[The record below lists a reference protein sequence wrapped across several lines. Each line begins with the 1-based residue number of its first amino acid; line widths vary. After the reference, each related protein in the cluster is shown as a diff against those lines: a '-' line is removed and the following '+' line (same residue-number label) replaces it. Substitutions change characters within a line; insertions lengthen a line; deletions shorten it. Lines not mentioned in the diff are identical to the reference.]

1 MYGAKGWLAGLAT
14 LIGFAIMSM
23 LTFEFARVTGSYN
36 YKSLMKNLLGKF
48 GVLYD
53 LIYIPLSVI
62 ILAVM
67 ASATGEIV
75 NQTMGLNYWVGVI
88 VVIVIVGILNFYG
101 SSLIERF
108 ETWGTVAL
116 YAAYI
121 IFGILAVRAAG
132 THIGE
137 VFASGDTSFATGTG
151 TASTGSVIWLG
162 IVYVAYNLILYPS
175 SFEALK
181 RQDSRKQSLISG
193 LIAGVLMTVPWFI
206 TYFAFMG
213 YYPDPDVLGA
223 TVPWLVILKQ
233 VGGTWT
239 IILFGIVM
247 GWTLIETSTG
257 IIHAFV
263 ARVNAG
269 LVDFGKNPLSP
280 KQNAIMTVIVLV
292 LAILLSKVGII
303 DLISKGYNAM
313 SYALMIVYM
322 LPMLTIGLYTIVKG
336 KK

>member
-1 MYGAKGWLAGLAT
+1 MMLWIWL
-14 LIGFAIMSM
+14 III
-23 LTFEFARVTGSYN
+23 
-36 YKSLMKNLLGKF
+36 SL
-48 GVLYD
+48 
-53 LIYIPLSVI
+53 
-62 ILAVM
+62 
-67 ASATGEIV
+67 
-75 NQTMGLNYWVGVI
+75 
-88 VVIVIVGILNFYG
+88 
-101 SSLIERF
+101 
-108 ETWGTVAL
+108 
-116 YAAYI
+116 
-121 IFGILAVRAAG
+121 LAVRAAG

-162 IVYVAYNLILYPS
+162 IVYVAYNLIVYPS

-280 KQNAIMTVIVLV
+280 KQNAIMTVVVLV

>member
-1 MYGAKGWLAGLAT
+1 MEKKK
-14 LIGFAIMSM
+14 
-23 LTFEFARVTGSYN
+23 VD
-36 YKSLMKNLLGKF
+36 
-48 GVLYD
+48 VLEQMQNMTID
-53 LIYIPLSVI
+53 LNSK
-62 ILAVM
+62 A
-67 ASATGEIV
+67 
-75 NQTMGLNYWVGVI
+75 
-88 VVIVIVGILNFYG
+88 
-101 SSLIERF
+101 LIEKAEKDGV
-108 ETWGTVAL
+108 ET
-116 YAAYI
+116 
-121 IFGILAVRAAG
+121 
-132 THIGE
+132 
-137 VFASGDTSFATGTG
+137 
-151 TASTGSVIWLG
+151 
-162 IVYVAYNLILYPS
+162 VYVAYNLIVYPS

-280 KQNAIMTVIVLV
+280 THKKQGLKPVTLQTNPISSNAFSFVNVFRYP
-292 LAILLSKVGII
+292 G
-303 DLISKGYNAM
+303 
-313 SYALMIVYM
+313 
-322 LPMLTIGLYTIVKG
+322 P
-336 KK
+336 